1 MAFNGSSLDSFIC
14 YYLHVGFSRLY
25 LYLDDPNDASVG
37 VARRYPTDRVTVR
50 VRDAAFE
57 CEWEGLPSWSRL
69 RLYAATEV
77 QARQMLNCEHAIAR
91 CREQGDEWLLHVD
104 SDELL
109 HLPGTESGMSG
120 AGGTGGG
127 ALQRHLAELERLG
140 AILFTYRNLE
150 AVPEALECVD
160 PYRAVHRLHAD
171 CLPHQRLSVS
181 THTGRCACS
190 SSIGDVIDWWRS
202 LIAC

>member
-160 PYRAVHRLHAD
+160 PYRAVRLHAD